1 MRLAG
6 CVRVACVPP
15 LRWLALLFDLDYEE
29 VSDKAWARL
38 LELLA
43 QRLAGDMEP
52 GLSAEF
58 PWPLSHLSVLAVSR
72 RRDGSISCRLV
83 VEHLCCEAY
92 KIAHPDGRLVLRA
105 SIYGIASVCRFSGD
119 FYLAYDGI
127 AYADLLASVYHFF
140 E

>member
-1 MRLAG
+1 M
-6 CVRVACVPP
+6 
-15 LRWLALLFDLDYEE
+15 LFDLDYAEDSNK
-29 VSDKAWARL
+29 VPWSRL
-38 LELLA
+38 LELVA
-43 QRLAGDMEP
+43 RRLAGDMEP

-105 SIYGIASVCRFSGD
+105 SMYGIGSVC
-119 FYLAYDGI
+119 
-127 AYADLLASVYHFF
+127 
-140 E
+140 